1 MRPEEAQELWRRI
14 ERLYH
19 EALEREQSERA
30 SFLAEACEG
39 DEELR
44 REVESLLRFD
54 LQAKNFIESPALE
67 VVARAQAGAQEETLI
82 GRMIGHYRILSLL
95 GEGGMSEVYLALDT
109 SLERRVALKL
119 LPAKFT
125 QDADRL
131 RRFIQEAKAAS
142 NLNHPNIITI
152 HEIGVTDDVHFVA
165 TEYIEGQTLRQL
177 MDGAPLA
184 LSRAI
189 DMTTQIANA
198 LAVAHAAGIVHRDI
212 KPENVMIRP
221 DGYLKV
227 LDFGIAKLLTGR
239 QGDRTTERHW
249 DGETERRGDG
259 ATGGRSEKEIGDVGE
274 EKSRDEIENRPVAP
288 SPRRPVAAPLR
299 PSAPYTE
306 AGMVLGTTPYM
317 SPEQARGQAVDE
329 RTDIFSLG
337 VLLYEMIAGRLPF
350 DGATRKDII
359 HAITDREPPPLGA
372 GAPAALREIV
382 GRALRKDRAE
392 RYQSANE
399 LIDDLRKLKRELR
412 TSGHLQMAYQP
423 RAWNDSTLITSS
435 ARIDTRTRASE
446 LPTAEGKTSTSPDN
460 RSGLDR
466 LSSVL
471 KGRALIPLALV
482 ALVVAGWLVYFYSRP
497 PQTAIDSLAV
507 LPFVYAG
514 PGENS
519 DADAEYLADGL
530 TDGLINSLAQL
541 PSVKVI
547 ARSSVFRF
555 KKDQSDPQAIARRL
569 GVRAVLTGRVT
580 HRGDALSISAELTD
594 ARDGSHLWGAHFE
607 RRLSDLLAVQEEI
620 AQRITAGLRLKLTD
634 AESKQLG
641 KRYTEKTEAHQL
653 YLRGRQMFLQFTPE
667 GSRKALEYFRQA
679 IDLDPDYAL
688 AYAGICYVYAVG
700 AGTYEEPGEAMRKA
714 RHAALQ
720 ALKLDEALPQAHFSL
735 ALVKWWADWDWTAAE
750 AGFKRTIELD
760 PNNAN
765 FRALYADFLSTQE
778 RFPDAIAQAQRA
790 QELDPISVYVS
801 SVVVKVYYN
810 ARQYDRALEAYRQMS
825 ELEPDSPRGR
835 RDLGLILLQRRQYAE
850 AIAALAQAVARKA
863 EPDFISELALAYA
876 VAGRRDEA
884 RRTLAQLQ
892 GVAKQRYVPP
902 FYIAKVYAGLGEN
915 TQAMALLNRAFQDRS
930 DQLTGLRVEPA
941 FDPMRADP
949 RFIDLM
955 QRVGLAQ

>member
-1 MRPEEAQELWRRI
+1 MMRPEQTQELWGRI

-54 LQAKNFIESPALE
+54 LRARHFIESPAIE
-67 VVARAQAGAQEETLI
+67 VAARAQAGSQEETLI
-82 GRMIGHYRILSLL
+82 GRMFGHYRILSLL

-152 HEIGVTDDVHFVA
+152 HDIGATDDIHFVA

-184 LSRAI
+184 LNRAI
-189 DMTTQIANA
+189 DVTTQIANA

-227 LDFGIAKLLTGR
+227 LDFGIAKLLTGGQGECVTERHETGETRR
-239 QGDRTTERHW
+239 QGD
-249 DGETERRGDG
+249 
-259 ATGGRSEKEIGDVGE
+259 KEIGGDGE
-274 EKSRDEIENRPVAP
+274 EKLRHEIENRPTAP
-288 SPRRPVAAPLR
+288 SPLPSVPLSLR
-299 PSAPYTE
+299 PSIPYTE

-359 HAITDREPPPLGA
+359 HAITGREPPPLGA

-382 GRALRKDRAE
+382 GRALRKDRVE
-392 RYQSANE
+392 RYQSINE
-399 LIDDLRKLKRELR
+399 LIDDLRQLKRELR

-423 RAWNDSTLITSS
+423 KAWNEATLITSS
-435 ARIDTRTRASE
+435 ARLDTRTRASE

-460 RSGLDR
+460 RSGLGR
-466 LSSVL
+466 LASVL
-471 KGRALIPLALV
+471 KRRALIPLALV
-482 ALVVAGWLVYFYSRP
+482 ALGVAVWLAYFYSRP

-507 LPFVYAG
+507 LPFIYAG
-514 PGENS
+514 PGENT

-594 ARDGSHLWGAHFE
+594 ARDGSHLWGAHYE
-607 RRLSDLLAVQEEI
+607 RRLSDLIVVQEEI

-634 AESKQLG
+634 AETKQLG

-688 AYAGICYVYAVG
+688 AYAGVCYVYAVG

-750 AGFKRTIELD
+750 AGFKRAIELD
-760 PNNAN
+760 PNNAS

-810 ARQYDRALEAYRQMS
+810 ARQYDRALESYRQMS

-835 RDLGLILLQRRQYAE
+835 RDLGRILLQRRQYDE

-863 EPDFISELALAYA
+863 EPDFISDLAQAYA

-892 GVAKQRYVPP
+892 DVAKQRYVPP

-915 TQAMALLNRAFQDRS
+915 TRAMALLNRAFQDRS

-941 FDPMRADP
+941 FDRMRADP

-955 QRVGLAQ
+955 RRVGLAQ

>member
-1 MRPEEAQELWRRI
+1 MRPEQAQEQWRRI

-19 EALEREQSERA
+19 AALERAQSERA
-30 SFLAEACEG
+30 AFLAEACEG

-54 LQAKNFIESPALE
+54 LRAEHFIESPALE
-67 VVARAQAGAQEETLI
+67 VAARAQAEAKEETLI
-82 GRMIGHYRILSLL
+82 GQMIGHYRILSLL

-142 NLNHPNIITI
+142 ALNHPNIITI
-152 HEIGVTDDVHFVA
+152 HEIGATGDVHFVA

-177 MDGAPLA
+177 TAGAPLA
-184 LSRAI
+184 LNRAL
-189 DMTTQIANA
+189 DVATQIANA

-227 LDFGIAKLLTGR
+227 LDFGIAKLLTGGQGDWVTERHGEKETRGQGDRETRR
-239 QGDRTTERHW
+239 QGDEDTT
-249 DGETERRGDG
+249 GKNLLV
-259 ATGGRSEKEIGDVGE
+259 S
-274 EKSRDEIENRPVAP
+274 P
-288 SPRRPVAAPLR
+288 SPCLPL
-299 PSAPYTE
+299 PLTE

-317 SPEQARGQAVDE
+317 SPEQARGLAVDE

-359 HAITDREPPPLGA
+359 HAITEREPPPLGA
-372 GAPAALREIV
+372 GASAALREIV

-399 LIDDLRKLKRELR
+399 LIDDLRQLKRELR

-423 RAWNDSTLITSS
+423 RAWNEATLITSG
-435 ARIDTRTRASE
+435 ARLDTRTQASE
-446 LPTAEGKTSTSPDN
+446 LPTAEGKTSTSPDM
-460 RSGLDR
+460 RSGLGR
-466 LSSVL
+466 LASVL
-471 KGRALIPLALV
+471 KRRALIPLALL
-482 ALVVAGWLVYFYSRP
+482 ALGVAGWLAYFYSRP

-514 PGENS
+514 AGENN
-519 DADAEYLADGL
+519 DANAEYLADGL

-555 KKDQSDPQAIARRL
+555 KKEQSDPLAIARRL

-580 HRGDALSISAELTD
+580 HRGDTLSINAELTD
-594 ARDGSHLWGAHFE
+594 ARDGSHLWGARYE
-607 RRLSDLLAVQEEI
+607 RRLSDLIVVQEEI

-641 KRYTEKTEAHQL
+641 KRYTENAEAHQH
-653 YLRGRQMFLQFTPE
+653 YLRGRQMFLQLTPE
-667 GSRKALEYFRQA
+667 GSRNALDHFRQA
-679 IDLDPDYAL
+679 IELDPGYAL
-688 AYAGICYVYAVG
+688 AYAGVGYVYAVG
-700 AGTYEEPGEAMRKA
+700 AGTYEEPAEAMRKA
-714 RHAALQ
+714 RQASLQ

-735 ALVKWWADWDWTAAE
+735 ALVKWWYDWDWPAAE
-750 AGFKRTIELD
+750 AEFKRAIELD
-760 PNNAN
+760 PNNAIE
-765 FRALYADFLSTQE
+765 RAVYADFLSTQE
-778 RFPDAIAQAQRA
+778 RFTDAIAQAQRA
-790 QELDPISVYVS
+790 QELDPISVYIS
-801 SVVVKVYYN
+801 SAVARVYYN
-810 ARQYDRALEAYRQMS
+810 SRQYDRALEGYRQML
-825 ELEPDSPRGR
+825 ELDPNSPRGR
-835 RDLGLILLQRRQYAE
+835 RDLGRVQLQRGQYAE
-850 AIAALAQAVARKA
+850 AIADLRQAVARKSD
-863 EPDFISELALAYA
+863 PDFISELAYAYA

-892 GVAKQRYVPP
+892 DVAKQRYVPP
-902 FYIAKVYAGLGEN
+902 SYIAKVHAGLGEN
-915 TQAMALLNRAFQDRS
+915 TQALALLNRAFQERS

-941 FDPMRADP
+941 FDHMRANP
-949 RFIDLM
+949 QFIDLLR
-955 QRVGLAQ
+955 RVGLAQ

>member
-1 MRPEEAQELWRRI
+1 MRPEQTRELWGRI

-54 LQAKNFIESPALE
+54 LRAKHFIESPALE
-67 VVARAQAGAQEETLI
+67 VAARAQAGAQEDTLI

-142 NLNHPNIITI
+142 ALNHPNIITI

-177 MDGAPLA
+177 MEGAPLA
-184 LSRAI
+184 LNRAI

-227 LDFGIAKLLTGR
+227 LDFGIAKLLTGG
-239 QGDRTTERHW
+239 QGDGTTERHW
-249 DGETERRGDG
+249 DGETEGQGDKETRGQG
-259 ATGGRSEKEIGDVGE
+259 EGETGGRKTRTSL
-274 EKSRDEIENRPVAP
+274 
-288 SPRRPVAAPLR
+288 SPPPLVS
-299 PSAPYTE
+299 PPFTE

-359 HAITDREPPPLGA
+359 YAITGREPPPLGA

-382 GRALRKDRAE
+382 SRALRKDRAE
-392 RYQSANE
+392 RYQSVNE
-399 LIDDLRKLKRELR
+399 LLGDLRQLKRELR

-423 RAWNDSTLITSS
+423 RAWNEATLITS
-435 ARIDTRTRASE
+435 AERIDTRTRASE
-446 LPTAEGKTSTSPDN
+446 LPTSEGKTATSPDN
-460 RSGLDR
+460 RSGLGR

-471 KGRALIPLALV
+471 KRRALIPLALV
-482 ALVVAGWLVYFYSRP
+482 ALGVAVWLAYFYSRP

-514 PGENS
+514 PGENT

-594 ARDGSHLWGAHFE
+594 ARDGSHLWGAHYE
-607 RRLSDLLAVQEEI
+607 RRLSDLIVVQEEI

-667 GSRKALEYFRQA
+667 GSRKALEHFRQA
-679 IDLDPDYAL
+679 IEIDPDYAL

-714 RHAALQ
+714 RQAALQ

-750 AGFKRTIELD
+750 AGFKRAIELD
-760 PNNAN
+760 PNNAS

-801 SVVVKVYYN
+801 SVQVKVYFN
-810 ARQYDRALEAYRQMS
+810 ARQYDRALESYRQMS

-835 RDLGLILLQRRQYAE
+835 RDFGRIQLQRRQYDE

-863 EPDFISELALAYA
+863 EPDFISDLAHAYA

-892 GVAKQRYVPP
+892 DVAKQRYVPP

-941 FDPMRADP
+941 FDPLRADP
-949 RFIDLM
+949 RFVDLLR
-955 QRVGLAQ
+955 RVGLAQ